1 MSIVRRLEQ
10 RDVREHDK
18 VSSQAFVYS
27 CDINDKNSVLP
38 SEIML
43 GAFFD
48 DNRTLMAD
56 MEIGDRKCIYG
67 NSVLR
72 CAAVGGVASKPEY
85 RGKGAVKA
93 LFSELFKENWDISI
107 LYPFSDAYYRRLG
120 YESIG
125 RALKITF
132 PFKELCGVSRVSGC
146 TLFEGEN
153 GDKLLKIYNGYA
165 RKNNL
170 CFIRE
175 DLSAY
180 SDNPYESCQYT
191 YFFDKSYVTFS
202 TSRQDSTVY
211 VKEIIYLDRE
221 ALEQALGFL
230 RNFEGNYDTLVFE
243 KLPFNTPIVGY
254 IADESKA
261 ELICKSTGAAR
272 IINVE
277 NVLKAHRYPE
287 AEGSFII
294 EIQDNGIFEVKYK
307 NTKADVVRADS
318 KNPEVSMNINAAS
331 KIILSGISSVE
342 EAEYMHGI
350 TIRSEDSDFFKA
362 FPKNDGFLND
372 EF

>member
-10 RDVREHDK
+10 CDVREHDK

-43 GAFFD
+43 GAFLD
-48 DNRTLMAD
+48 DNKTLMAD
-56 MEIGDRKCIYG
+56 MEIGDRKCVYG
-67 NSVLR
+67 DSVLR

-93 LFSELFKENWDISI
+93 LFSELFNEDWDISI
-107 LYPFSDAYYRRLG
+107 LYPFSDAYYRKFG
-120 YESIG
+120 YESVG
-125 RALKITF
+125 RTLKIKL
-132 PFKELCGVSRVSGC
+132 PFRELCGVNRVSGG

-153 GDKLLKIYNGYA
+153 GSKLLEIYNGYA
-165 RKNNL
+165 KKNNL

-180 SDNPYESCQYT
+180 SDKPYESCQYT
-191 YFFDKSYVTFS
+191 YFFNKSYVTFS
-202 TSRQDSTVY
+202 TSRRDSTVY

-272 IINVE
+272 IINFE
-277 NVLKAHRYPE
+277 KVLKAHRYPE
-287 AEGSFII
+287 TAGSFVI
-294 EIQDNGIFEVKYK
+294 EIQDNGTFEVKYG
-307 NTKADVVRADS
+307 NTKAGVIRADG
-318 KNPEVSMNINAAS
+318 KKPEVSMNINTAS

-342 EAEYMHGI
+342 EAEYMRGI
-350 TIRSEDSDFFKA
+350 TVYNKNSDFFKA
-362 FPKNDGFLND
+362 FPKNNGFLND